1 MARIFLAIEVSDEVR
16 AGLARAHEFLAR
28 RLGDGVRLTRA
39 DQLHLTLIFLG
50 EIDEIEIPR
59 VIAAAR
65 SGCRASPFTV
75 TTGAPG
81 VFPESGPATV
91 LWVGLTDPTG
101 ALSSLADSLSAT
113 LHRSGFALE
122 ERAFVPHLTL
132 GRCKDGNPKARGV
145 MAELRVAT
153 LPFSVEAVTVFRS
166 ERGADGARHIP
177 LEVIKLG
184 GGAAP

>member
-1 MARIFLAIEVSDEVR
+1 MI
-16 AGLARAHEFLAR
+16 
-28 RLGDGVRLTRA
+28 
-39 DQLHLTLIFLG
+39 
-50 EIDEIEIPR
+50 
-59 VIAAAR
+59 
-65 SGCRASPFTV
+65 
-75 TTGAPG
+75 GAPG